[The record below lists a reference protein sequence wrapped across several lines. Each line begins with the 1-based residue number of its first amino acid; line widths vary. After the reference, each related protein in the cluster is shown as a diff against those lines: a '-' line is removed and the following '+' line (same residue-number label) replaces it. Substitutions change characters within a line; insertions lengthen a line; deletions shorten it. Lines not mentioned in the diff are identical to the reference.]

1 MRFLLI
7 CYYPFWGGEILH
19 YFKFWA
25 LNNNILCKMAKFWLC
40 PVWVREIERTSK
52 IKKCKFLNPSGE
64 FTLFM

>member
-1 MRFLLI
+1 
-7 CYYPFWGGEILH
+7 
-19 YFKFWA
+19 
-25 LNNNILCKMAKFWLC
+25 MAKFWLC